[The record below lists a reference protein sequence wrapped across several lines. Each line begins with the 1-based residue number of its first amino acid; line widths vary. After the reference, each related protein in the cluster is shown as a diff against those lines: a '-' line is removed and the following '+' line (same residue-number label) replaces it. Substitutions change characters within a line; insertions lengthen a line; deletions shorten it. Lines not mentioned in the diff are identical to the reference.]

1 MTTIEEL
8 APAPKSQ
15 FLAGRDWA
23 TIALAAVAI
32 AGAIAALVLGLTPAQ
47 GKGLIPQNA
56 LGTVANVILVGT
68 FVVVGLIL
76 RRNRP
81 EHAIGWLLLLF
92 AASVALA
99 AALWGAA
106 YVSGLPGGDPA
117 LGRWL
122 ALLGSVTTLPV
133 WTFLA
138 TSLIVRFPSGHPES
152 DADARLLR
160 YSSVACVAAGALA
173 LIRPGPFI
181 AFHGYSNPISIQPA
195 LATAVTIGAD
205 VAVVAAILPGVLAA
219 WNMVARYRRAQPT
232 ERLQLRWFAYAGLL
246 TVAFGSLLVGIDLL
260 ARDHPLRDL
269 AYAFLVLAACSPPIA
284 MLQAITR
291 HHLYDID
298 TIIGRTVA
306 YGALTA
312 ILAGLYAASIRLFQ
326 WLFVLITGQES
337 EAALVLTTLVL
348 ATTFTPIKAA
358 LERVA
363 ARRFRFDAAA
373 TPQAPA
379 VASAGASAGVIS
391 DSFSTAQLAAIDAR
405 IDAAIARRVARE
417 ELRPHVEGPEG

>member
-1 MTTIEEL
+1 MAAIDEL
-8 APAPKSQ
+8 TPAPTSR
-15 FLAGRDWA
+15 FLAGHDWA

-32 AGAIAALVLGLTPAQ
+32 AGAIAALVLGLTTGQ
-47 GKGLIPQNA
+47 GTGLVPQNA
-56 LGTVANVILVGT
+56 LGTIANVILVGT
-68 FVVVGLIL
+68 LVVVGLIL

-99 AALWGAA
+99 AAVWGAT
-106 YVSGLPGGDPA
+106 YVAGLPGGDLV
-117 LGRWL
+117 LGRSM
-122 ALLGSVTTLPV
+122 ALLGSVLTLPV

-138 TSLIVRFPSGHPES
+138 TSLIVRFPSGRPES
-152 DADARLLR
+152 DADSRLLR
-160 YSSVACVAAGALA
+160 YSAVACVAAGALA
-173 LIRPGPFI
+173 LIRPGPFV
-181 AFHGYSNPISIQPA
+181 AFQGYSNPISIPPV
-195 LATAVTIGAD
+195 LATPVTIAAS
-205 VAVVAAILPGVLAA
+205 VAVVAAILPGALAA
-219 WNMVARYRRAQPT
+219 WNMVGRYRRAQPT
-232 ERLQLRWFAYAGLL
+232 ERLQLRWFAFGGLL
-246 TVAFGSLLVGIDLL
+246 TIAFGFLLVAIDLL

-269 AYAFLVLAACSPPIA
+269 AYAALVLAACSPPIA

-348 ATTFTPIKAA
+348 ATTFTPIKTW
-358 LERVA
+358 LEKRA
-363 ARRFRFDAAA
+363 GRRFDSRADAPAA
-373 TPQAPA
+373 TPPTASPAAAAVDPGLEAVVRRVVAEVLDEREAEARRGDTAAPA
-379 VASAGASAGVIS
+379 
-391 DSFSTAQLAAIDAR
+391 R
-405 IDAAIARRVARE
+405 
-417 ELRPHVEGPEG
+417 